1 MARLITDHRSTA
13 LRAKLF
19 RADERRPAKYAD
31 SCGCV
36 TGARFLAVTLVLSTA
51 CYGWL
56 WTTSGLS
63 IWSALLRI
71 LVWSFL
77 GALLGKT
84 VGIVNYRLRHR
95 DTSRVTGRPSRALK
109 PWSRSDR

>member
-1 MARLITDHRSTA
+1 MARLITDRRSTA

-19 RADERRPAKYAD
+19 RPAARTSAKHAD

-36 TGARFLAVTLVLSTA
+36 TGARFLAVTLGLSTA
-51 CYGWL
+51 CYAWL
-56 WTTSGLS
+56 WTASRLS
-63 IWSALLRI
+63 IWAALLHI

-84 VGIVNYRLRHR
+84 VGIVNYRLHHR
-95 DTSRVTGRPSRALK
+95 DTSRMTGKPSRALK
-109 PWSRSDR
+109 AWNRSDG

>member
-1 MARLITDHRSTA
+1 MARLITDRRSTA

-19 RADERRPAKYAD
+19 RAATSTPAKNSD

-36 TGARFLAVTLVLSTA
+36 TGARFLAVTLALSTA
-51 CYGWL
+51 CYTWL
-56 WTTSGLS
+56 WAAAELS
-63 IWSALLRI
+63 IWAALLHI

-77 GALLGKT
+77 GALLGKI

-95 DTSRVTGRPSRALK
+95 ATSRMAGQPPRALK
-109 PWSRSDR
+109 ARSRSGG

>member
-1 MARLITDHRSTA
+1 MARLITDLRSTA

-19 RADERRPAKYAD
+19 RAAARTPARHAD

-36 TGARFLAVTLVLSTA
+36 TGARFLAVTLVLSAA
-51 CYGWL
+51 CYTWL
-56 WTTSGLS
+56 WAASGLS
-63 IWSALLRI
+63 IRAALLYI

-95 DTSRVTGRPSRALK
+95 DTRRMTGKPSRALK
-109 PWSRSDR
+109 AWSRSDG

>member
-1 MARLITDHRSTA
+1 MTRLITDRRSTA

-19 RADERRPAKYAD
+19 RAAARSPAKHAD

-36 TGARFLAVTLVLSTA
+36 TGARFLAVTLVLSTV

-56 WTTSGLS
+56 WTASGLS
-63 IWSALLRI
+63 IWSALLHI
-71 LVWSFL
+71 LAWSFL

-95 DTSRVTGRPSRALK
+95 DTNRVTGRPSRALK

>member
-1 MARLITDHRSTA
+1 MARLITDRRSTA

-19 RADERRPAKYAD
+19 RTAASTPAKHAD

-51 CYGWL
+51 CYAWL
-56 WTTSGLS
+56 WAAAELS
-63 IWSALLRI
+63 IWAALLHI
-71 LVWSFL
+71 LVLSLL

-84 VGIVNYRLRHR
+84 VGILNYRLRHR
-95 DTSRVTGRPSRALK
+95 AASRMAGKPPRARKARSRPGG
-109 PWSRSDR
+109 